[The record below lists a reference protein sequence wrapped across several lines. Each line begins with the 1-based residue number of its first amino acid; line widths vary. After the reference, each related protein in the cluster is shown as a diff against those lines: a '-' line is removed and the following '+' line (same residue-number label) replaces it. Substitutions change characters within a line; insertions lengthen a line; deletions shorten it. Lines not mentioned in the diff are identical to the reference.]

1 MIIVK
6 KSGYLIYK
14 NFKFRCALGK
24 NGIKKKVKEG
34 DFVTPKGKYKL
45 IKIYYRPDRI
55 KKINSPLKKV
65 RIKKNMGWC
74 DDVNS
79 KYYNKQIKINDKI
92 SHEKL
97 YRKDSLYDILVVLN
111 YNLNPIIRGK
121 GSAIFL
127 HVAKKNYS
135 KTQGCIALKRNELL
149 NLVSK
154 IKKNTQIR
162 IG

>member
-6 KSGYLIYK
+6 KSGYLKYK

-24 NGIKKKVKEG
+24 GGIKQKEREG
-34 DFVTPKGKYKL
+34 DFITPKGKFKL
-45 IKIYYRPDRI
+45 IKIYYRSDRI
-55 KKINSPLKKV
+55 KKINSTLKKIK
-65 RIKKNMGWC
+65 IKKNMGWC
-74 DDVNS
+74 DDVSSN
-79 KYYNKQIKINDKI
+79 YYNKQIKINKKI

-97 YRKDSLYDILVVLN
+97 HRKDNVYDIIVVLN

-127 HVAKKNYS
+127 HVAKKNYN
-135 KTQGCIALKRNELL
+135 KTQGCIALKKDELL
-149 NLVSK
+149 TLISK
-154 IKKNTQIR
+154 IKKDTQIR

>member
-6 KSGYLIYK
+6 KSGYLKYK

-24 NGIKKKVKEG
+24 GGIKQKEREG
-34 DFVTPKGKYKL
+34 DFITPKGKFKL
-45 IKIYYRPDRI
+45 IKIYYRSDRI
-55 KKINSPLKKV
+55 KKINSALKKIK
-65 RIKKNMGWC
+65 IKKNMGWC
-74 DDVNS
+74 DDVSSNC
-79 KYYNKQIKINDKI
+79 YNKQIKINKKI

-97 YRKDSLYDILVVLN
+97 HRKDNVYDIIVVLN
-111 YNLNPIIRGK
+111 YNLNPIIKGK

-127 HVAKKNYS
+127 HVAKKNYN
-135 KTQGCIALKRNELL
+135 KTQGCIALKKNELL
-149 NLVSK
+149 YLVSK

>member
-6 KSGYLIYK
+6 KSGYLKYK

-24 NGIKKKVKEG
+24 GGIKQKEREG
-34 DFVTPKGKYKL
+34 DFITPKGKFKL
-45 IKIYYRPDRI
+45 IKIYYRSDRI
-55 KKINSPLKKV
+55 KKINSTLKKIK
-65 RIKKNMGWC
+65 IKKNMGWC
-74 DDVNS
+74 DDVSSN
-79 KYYNKQIKINDKI
+79 YYNKQIKINKKI

-97 YRKDSLYDILVVLN
+97 HRKDNVYDIIVVLN
-111 YNLNPIIRGK
+111 YNLNPIIKGK

-127 HVAKKNYS
+127 HVAKKNYN
-135 KTQGCIALKRNELL
+135 KTQGCIALKKNELL
-149 NLVSK
+149 SLISK

>member
-6 KSGYLIYK
+6 KSGYLNYK

-24 NGIKKKVKEG
+24 NGIRQKKREG

-45 IKIYYRPDRI
+45 IKIYYRADRI
-55 KKINSPLKKV
+55 KKVRSPLKKIK
-65 RIKKNMGWC
+65 IKKNMGWC

-79 KYYNKQIKINDKI
+79 KYYNKQIEINKKI

-97 YRKDSLYDILVVLN
+97 YRKDSVYDIVVVLN
-111 YNLNPIIRGK
+111 YNLNPIIKSK

-127 HVAKKNYS
+127 HVAKKNYN
-135 KTQGCIALKRNELL
+135 KTQGCIALKKNELL
-149 NLVSK
+149 HLVSK
-154 IKKNTQIR
+154 IKKSTQIR

>member
-6 KSGYLIYK
+6 KSGYLKYK

-24 NGIKKKVKEG
+24 GGIKQKEREG
-34 DFVTPKGKYKL
+34 DFITPKGKFKL
-45 IKIYYRPDRI
+45 IKIYYRSDRI
-55 KKINSPLKKV
+55 KKINSTLKKIK
-65 RIKKNMGWC
+65 IKKNMGWC
-74 DDVNS
+74 DDVSSN
-79 KYYNKQIKINDKI
+79 YYNKQIKINKKI

-97 YRKDSLYDILVVLN
+97 HRKDNVYDIIVVLN
-111 YNLNPIIRGK
+111 YNLNPIIKGK

-127 HVAKKNYS
+127 HVAKKNYN
-135 KTQGCIALKRNELL
+135 KTQGCIALKKNELL
-149 NLVSK
+149 HLVSK

>member
-6 KSGYLIYK
+6 KSGYLNYK

-24 NGIKKKVKEG
+24 NGIGQKKREG

-45 IKIYYRPDRI
+45 IKIYYRADRI
-55 KKINSPLKKV
+55 KKVRSPLKKIK
-65 RIKKNMGWC
+65 IKKNMGWC

-79 KYYNKQIKINDKI
+79 KYYNKQIEINKKI

-97 YRKDSLYDILVVLN
+97 YRKDSVYDIVVVLN
-111 YNLNPIIRGK
+111 YNLNPIIKSK

-127 HVAKKNYS
+127 HIAKKNYN
-135 KTQGCIALKRNELL
+135 KTQGCIALKKNELL
-149 NLVSK
+149 SLISK

>member
-6 KSGYLIYK
+6 KSGYLKYK

-24 NGIKKKVKEG
+24 AGIKQKEREG
-34 DFVTPKGKYKL
+34 DFITPKGKFKL
-45 IKIYYRPDRI
+45 IKIYYRSDRI
-55 KKINSPLKKV
+55 KKVSSVLKKIK
-65 RIKKNMGWC
+65 IKKNMGWC
-74 DDVNS
+74 DDVSSN
-79 KYYNKQIKINDKI
+79 YYNKQIKINKKF

-97 YRKDSLYDILVVLN
+97 YRKDNVYDIVVVLN
-111 YNLNPIIRGK
+111 YNLNPIIKGK

-127 HVAKKNYS
+127 HVAKKNYK
-135 KTQGCIALKRNELL
+135 KTQGCIALKKNELL

-154 IKKNTQIR
+154 IKRNTQIK

>member
-24 NGIKKKVKEG
+24 NGIKKKVIEG

-65 RIKKNMGWC
+65 MIKKNMGWC

-154 IKKNTQIR
+154 IKKSTQIR

>member
-6 KSGYLIYK
+6 KSGYLNYK

-34 DFVTPKGKYKL
+34 DFITPKGKYKL
-45 IKIYYRPDRI
+45 IKIYYRADRI
-55 KKINSPLKKV
+55 KKINSPLKK
-65 RIKKNMGWC
+65 IKLKKNMGWC

-97 YRKDSLYDILVVLN
+97 YRKDSLYDIIVVLN
-111 YNLNPIIRGK
+111 YNLNPIIKGK

-154 IKKNTQIR
+154 IRKNTQIK

>member
-6 KSGYLIYK
+6 KSGYLKYK

-24 NGIKKKVKEG
+24 GGIKQKEREG
-34 DFVTPKGKYKL
+34 DFITPKGKFKL
-45 IKIYYRPDRI
+45 IKIYYRSDRI
-55 KKINSPLKKV
+55 KKISSILKKIK
-65 RIKKNMGWC
+65 IKKSMGWC
-74 DDVNS
+74 DDVSSN
-79 KYYNKQIKINDKI
+79 YYNKQIKINKKF

-97 YRKDSLYDILVVLN
+97 YRKDNVYDIVVVLN
-111 YNLNPIIRGK
+111 YNLNPIIKGK

-127 HVAKKNYS
+127 HVAKKSYK
-135 KTQGCIALKRNELL
+135 KTQGCIALKKNELL

-154 IKKNTQIR
+154 IKRNTQIK